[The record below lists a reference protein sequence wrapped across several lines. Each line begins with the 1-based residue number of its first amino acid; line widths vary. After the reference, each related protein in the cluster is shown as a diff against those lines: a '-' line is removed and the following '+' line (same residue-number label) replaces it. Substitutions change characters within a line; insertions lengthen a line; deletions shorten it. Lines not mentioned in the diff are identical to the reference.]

1 MEYIYKATKFKHNID
16 KNINTATDTWTCTG
30 ITFLPCG
37 KLRLELLN
45 ERGQQEYLQEMED
58 MKMELSNSDY
68 IEILKNWKNE
78 LQELFIELNEL
89 DEDEAFEIELE
100 ERFAGKN

>member
-1 MEYIYKATKFKHNID
+1 MEYIYK
-16 KNINTATDTWTCTG
+16 
-30 ITFLPCG
+30 
-37 KLRLELLN
+37 
-45 ERGQQEYLQEMED
+45 
-58 MKMELSNSDY
+58 SDY